1 MSRKLFVLVRNDLSK
16 SQQAVQA
23 GHAVARFCSN
33 EFRRPDHWNGKYFEP
48 IPARWDDET
57 LVYLRGGDLKELKEL
72 FAECKEAW
80 AFYEPDIGNEMT
92 AFAVLDPPDWFD
104 MLRLL

>member
-1 MSRKLFVLVRNDLSK
+1 MSKKLFVLVRNDLSK

-23 GHAVARFCSN
+23 GHAVARFCSE
-33 EFRRPDHWNGKYFEP
+33 EFRRSHWNGRDMERV
-48 IPARWDDET
+48 PARWDDET
-57 LVYLRGGDLKELKEL
+57 LVYLRGGSLKELQGL

-80 AFYEPDIGNEMT
+80 AFCEPDIGNEMT

-104 MLRLL
+104 MLPLL

>member
-23 GHAVARFCSN
+23 GHAVATFCAE
-33 EFRRPDHWNGKYFEP
+33 EFRRSHWNGRDFEH
-48 IPARWDDET
+48 IPARWFNET
-57 LVYLRGGDLKELKEL
+57 LVYLKGGDLKELEG
-72 FAECKEAW
+72 FRAECKETW

-104 MLRLL
+104 MLPLL

>member
-23 GHAVARFCSN
+23 AHAVARFCSN
-33 EFRRPDHWNGKYFEP
+33 EFRKHHWDGREMTP
-48 IPARWDDET
+48 IPPRWDDET
-57 LVYLRGGDLKELKEL
+57 LVFLRAKDLKELKE
-72 FAECKEAW
+72 FFVECKEAW